1 MTSGALQRSNE
12 ISKNSQL
19 RDMMTVIILIITI
32 IFFIITIIIFLPSV
46 GVPEGM
52 EKLINN

>member
-1 MTSGALQRSNE
+1 
-12 ISKNSQL
+12 
-19 RDMMTVIILIITI
+19 MMTVIILIITI